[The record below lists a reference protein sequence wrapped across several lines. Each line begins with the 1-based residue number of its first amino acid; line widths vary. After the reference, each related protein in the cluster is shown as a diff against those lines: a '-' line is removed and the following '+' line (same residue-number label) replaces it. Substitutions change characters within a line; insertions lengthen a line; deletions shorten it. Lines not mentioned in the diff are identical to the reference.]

1 MEEKDKQKD
10 KLSEEDKKKLEVL
23 ASGPKD
29 EVKKDS
35 KLVNL

>member
-10 KLSEEDKKKLEVL
+10 KLTDEDKKKLEVL
-23 ASGPKD
+23 ASGAEE
-29 EVKKDS
+29 EVRKDS